1 MKPEEKRLSV
11 QVFQP
16 EAGRPRYMIDG
27 LHGIE
32 FHIMYC
38 GSGGG
43 MIYSPDEA
51 KEDAEYMVASWNAYR
66 KQTDALRKIANWTDF
81 PSTGKFWPGGVVPVS
96 YETEHGSNG
105 ARDYMRQVALDA
117 LAGNRLP
124 IMRIP
129 EFLLKALKTAR
140 GFVKAT
146 SEKTGFGQVHTLRE
160 IDHALRNAGIDPEP
174 ITDVKVPSIR
184 EQAELAH
191 INDKN
196 HTAFGTRDYAANP
209 VKSVDEYEAELNKSP
224 LMRVEWAEA
233 QRICDD
239 PAVDE
244 AIRNLLEDRTN
255 DNATCMV
262 RQIIALARY
271 PNEGT

>member
-1 MKPEEKRLSV
+1 MKIEIADNTNAASYGGFELVDTTCTPPKTIAIGMSADYAQYAV
-11 QVFQP
+11 Q
-16 EAGRPRYMIDG
+16 AM
-27 LHGIE
+27 
-32 FHIMYC
+32 
-38 GSGGG
+38 
-43 MIYSPDEA
+43 
-51 KEDAEYMVASWNAYR
+51 NAYR
-66 KQTDALRKIANWTDF
+66 KQTDALRQIANWTDF

-117 LAGNRLP
+117 LNGNRLP
-124 IMRIP
+124 IHPVP

-146 SEKTGFGQVHTLRE
+146 SVKTGFGQVHTLRE
-160 IDHALRNAGIDPEP
+160 IDHALRNAGVDPEP
-174 ITDVKVPSIR
+174 ITDVKVPPSL
-184 EQAELAH
+184 EE
-191 INDKN
+191 
-196 HTAFGTRDYAANP
+196 
-209 VKSVDEYEAELNKSP
+209 KSP
-224 LMRVEWAEA
+224 LFRVEWAEA

-255 DNATCMV
+255 DNATCLV